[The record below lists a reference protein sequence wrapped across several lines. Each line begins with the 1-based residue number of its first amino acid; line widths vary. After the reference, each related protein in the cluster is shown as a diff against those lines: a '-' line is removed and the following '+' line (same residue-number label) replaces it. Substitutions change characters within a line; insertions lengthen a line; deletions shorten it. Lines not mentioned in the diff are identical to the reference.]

1 MKNLPPL
8 RLRIG
13 IHSGKIITGSMGGA
27 EKIEYALIGD
37 SVNVAARLESLNKEK
52 MNNNCRILVS
62 GDSLKFLK
70 KENYNI
76 ENWGECKVKGRESLV
91 EVYEIL

>member
-1 MKNLPPL
+1 LEGKVEIPAPL
-8 RLRIG
+8 N
-13 IHSGKIITGSMGGA
+13 
-27 EKIEYALIGD
+27 KIESLEEFFIHNPAEYSKGYF
-37 SVNVAARLESLNKEK
+37 ESLNKEK

-76 ENWGECKVKGRESLV
+76 EDWGECKVKGRESLV
-91 EVYEIL
+91 KVYEIL

>member
-1 MKNLPPL
+1 
-8 RLRIG
+8 
-13 IHSGKIITGSMGGA
+13 
-27 EKIEYALIGD
+27 
-37 SVNVAARLESLNKEK
+37 

-76 ENWGECKVKGRESLV
+76 ENWGECKVKGENHLWKFMKFFENSLRK
-91 EVYEIL
+91 I